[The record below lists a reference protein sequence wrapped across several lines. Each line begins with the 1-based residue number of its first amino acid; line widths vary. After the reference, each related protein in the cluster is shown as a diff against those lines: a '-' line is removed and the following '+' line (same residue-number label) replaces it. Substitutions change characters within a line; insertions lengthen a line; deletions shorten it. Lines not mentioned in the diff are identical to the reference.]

1 MSTLYS
7 KTANG
12 LVPINRGYN
21 VIIEDSLNSTNTDRA
36 LSAKQGKVLK
46 DLADSNTSALGGLS
60 LLTRTAEEYAA
71 ITVKDP
77 NTLYII
83 VPEEE

>member
-1 MSTLYS
+1 MATLYS

-21 VIIEDSLNSTNTDRA
+21 VIIEDSLNSSHTDRA
-36 LSAKQGKVLK
+36 LSAKQGKTLK
-46 DLADSNTSALGGLS
+46 DAIDENTSALGGIS
-60 LLTRTAEEYAA
+60 FVTCTAAEYEA

-83 VPEEE
+83 VPEE